1 MTALSLSAFKN
12 LSLSLTF
19 GILIMMCLGMGIY
32 LVWYSLC
39 FLYLHVYFL
48 HQIKEVFFHYFFL
61 IDFQFLAF
69 SLLLLAPY
77 GMNVGPLEVAPE
89 AVYTTLICLILFP
102 SCSDW
107 LGFFCLFVFYFCF
120 CLLMF
125 QIIDLILGFIC
136 STVVSLQIVLYFN

>member
-1 MTALSLSAFKN
+1 MYISSLAAPFPTLYFTSPWLFCNYLYFLIPSPLQVFSPSPLPSGYLPVTKFSSLAFKN

-19 GILIMMCLGMGIY
+19 GILIMI
-32 LVWYSLC
+32 C
-39 FLYLHVYFL
+39 FGVGLFASIIIRTLHFLDLDVYFL

-89 AVYTTLICLILFP
+89 AVYTILIF
-102 SCSDW
+102 
-107 LGFFCLFVFYFCF
+107 
-120 CLLMF
+120 
-125 QIIDLILGFIC
+125 
-136 STVVSLQIVLYFN
+136 